1 MARNINAVR
10 FTNDGQRI
18 LAATTARRLAVLDV
32 ETGQQL
38 MCYDNCAF
46 NGRER
51 AALATDPIC
60 PHLAVCSCVNGKGL
74 TLFDLRMPLPLDFI
88 FDLHPDVIRDITFLH
103 NSWPFVKSHQ
113 SALLSLSCQ
122 GVVKV
127 GALSSLQPLFCTCND
142 NIDSHC

>member
-1 MARNINAVR
+1 
-10 FTNDGQRI
+10 
-18 LAATTARRLAVLDV
+18 LAATTARRLSVLDV

-88 FDLHPDVIRDITFLH
+88 FDVIIYFHFL
-103 NSWPFVKSHQ
+103 PF
-113 SALLSLSCQ
+113 
-122 GVVKV
+122 
-127 GALSSLQPLFCTCND
+127 
-142 NIDSHC
+142 I